1 MPRPTIGEGKRGRGE
16 VEVYEKAEVQA
27 QDGGYH
33 QGGKEG
39 HRPAHRTDAS
49 LPQLRGLARKPAMTG
64 AWARNDGRLGQL
76 SVARTRALGETASWC
91 FQKEKKVKMYGPQQT
106 KG

>member
-1 MPRPTIGEGKRGRGE
+1 MARPTIGEGKRGRGE

-39 HRPAHRTDAS
+39 HRPAQRTDAS

-76 SVARTRALGETASWC
+76 SVACTRALSETASWS
-91 FQKEKKVKMYGPQQT
+91 FEKEKKVKMYGPRQT